1 MSKLSLPPELTGDPV
16 ENIDVDALKIG
27 AVYAKAL
34 LGAAEA
40 AGQTEAVI
48 GEFDSLVTD
57 VLDRFP
63 QLEAVLASAII
74 SPADKDDVLDKT
86 LGKQASPLLLNF
98 LKVVAKHGRLGTL
111 RAIRRSLHEQ
121 HDQMRGRV
129 RVRVTTATPL
139 DDDVANRIAD
149 LVRNVLKHEPVL
161 ESAVESDM
169 IGGVVLRVGDM
180 VYDASIATQLAHIR
194 EQMINRSVHEIQSRR
209 DRFRNPEGS

>member
-1 MSKLSLPPELTGDPV
+1 MTKPAVNTETAQ
-16 ENIDVDALKIG
+16 DVDLDVGALKIG

-40 AGQTEAVI
+40 SGQTDNVAAEV
-48 GEFDSLVTD
+48 DSLVTD

-63 QLEAVLASAII
+63 QLEAVLASGII
-74 SPADKDDVLDKT
+74 SPADKQEVLDKT

-98 LKVVAKHGRLGTL
+98 LKVVARHGRLDTL
-111 RAIRRSLHEQ
+111 RAIRQSLHEQ
-121 HDQMRGRV
+121 IDHLRSRV
-129 RVRVTTATPL
+129 RVRVTTASPV
-139 DDDVANRIAD
+139 DGDVAGRIAD
-149 LVRNVLKHEPVL
+149 LVRNVLKQEPVL
-161 ESAVESDM
+161 ETTVDPDV

-180 VYDASIATQLAHIR
+180 VYDASVATQLAQIR